1 MWILSFND
9 KGVEM
14 NFWKD
19 FLLNLVYIAGCLIAL
34 GATLI
39 FTFAILWLLFKTF
52 IEWMPFYGWILRG
65 VS

>member
-1 MWILSFND
+1 
-9 KGVEM
+9 M